1 MATARPFAYNT
12 GSPITGTIQVGSLAV
27 GTPTSGFTGNP
38 KWWNGADEELGYV
51 IAIPVSG
58 NTQPTP
64 ISGVTA
70 SVGFSRTNGF
80 NTTEFVSLAN
90 RIAGQSYTGATQA
103 STGLTSLGY
112 WNSYPA
118 DDMGLYYKF
127 DGNFNDSSGNYNNGT
142 GFGTYSFS
150 PSFAAKTGF
159 TQGVSIQPAP
169 QGYVSIPSSIT
180 YQGNGGTNYSFFTWV
195 NRQLGSGTRGTVFD
209 NYDWNEPSLDSGFN
223 FYVSSTAGQGVRL
236 ITGSG
241 AYDIQTGTINA
252 LQWYHIGFTIQD
264 NGTTLNRF
272 TMRVYI
278 DGVLSSSATTAG
290 SDIIDLTNSQTATIG
305 AQTINTNNF
314 VLRAWLDEMVIYNKT
329 LSQTEITDL
338 YNRTTPIK

>member
-90 RIAGQSYTGATQA
+90 KIAGQSYTGATQA

-142 GFGTYSFS
+142 GGGTYSFS
-150 PSFAAKTGF
+150 PSYAAKTGF
-159 TQGVSIQPAP
+159 TQGVFIINTPS
-169 QGYVSIPSSIT
+169 QGYVSIPNSIT
-180 YQGNGGTNYSFFTWV
+180 YKGNGGTNLSLFTWV
-195 NRQLGSGTRGTVFD
+195 YMLGFGANQMIFDALLGNSAAGGFYLKIGTTTNKGIV
-209 NYDWNEPSLDSGFN
+209 SIMDSIFTE
-223 FYVSSTAGQGVRL
+223 SSTLSRGV
-236 ITGSG
+236 
-241 AYDIQTGTINA
+241 
-252 LQWYHIGFTIQD
+252 WYHVGFTVETIGVTSTLKTYLNSTLVATSASGNNQRI
-264 NGTTLNRF
+264 NNGATSTIGTTANAP
-272 TMRVYI
+272 
-278 DGVLSSSATTAG
+278 GVSYPFQG
-290 SDIIDLTNSQTATIG
+290 Y
-305 AQTINTNNF
+305 
-314 VLRAWLDEMVIYNKT
+314 LDELVIYNKT
-329 LSQTEITDL
+329 LSQAEITAL